1 MIEIIT
7 SITMSLSFVVAP
19 QLVAV
24 RICPSAVEYP
34 GSFEFQ
40 GKQIGETYDS
50 ILSDMPWSLK
60 KKIYEVYEEP
70 FGIPNHKS
78 QIQIFS
84 FLAK

>member
-7 SITMSLSFVVAP
+7 SFTTSLLLVVVP
-19 QLVAV
+19 QPVAV
-24 RICPSAVEYP
+24 SFCPSVVEYP